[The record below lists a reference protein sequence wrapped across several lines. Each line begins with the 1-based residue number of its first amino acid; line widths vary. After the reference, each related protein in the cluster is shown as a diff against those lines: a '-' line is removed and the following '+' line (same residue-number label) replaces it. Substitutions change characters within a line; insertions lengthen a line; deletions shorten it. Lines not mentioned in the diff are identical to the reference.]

1 MAGEPTVS
9 FVGRVAMEP
18 TINFTQTGRAVANY
32 KVAVTPTTKDN
43 DQWVDKETVW
53 FNVSLWRGAEAAI
66 DSIGK
71 GAIVSVSGKLGED
84 SYTTKDGEK
93 RTSLVVDADV
103 IGVVPRKT
111 KQQEDV
117 APW

>member
-9 FVGRVAMEP
+9 FVGRVALDP

-32 KVAVTPTTKDN
+32 KIAVTPTTKDN
-43 DQWVDKETVW
+43 DQWVDKETLW

-66 DSIGK
+66 DSIVK
-71 GAIVSVSGKLGED
+71 GAIVSVTGKLAED
-84 SYTTKDGEK
+84 NYTTKDGEK
-93 RTSLVVDADV
+93 RTALTVDADV
-103 IGVVPRKT
+103 IGLVPRKA